1 MLQTFV
7 NGFFAVKMF
16 PFIFIAT
23 FIFACRM
30 QRRKYYWP
38 MFFGILIAGTA
49 GFYFLWDWISGLSW
63 DNQAAYFALLA
74 GYNIGLF
81 LFMWGCAL
89 LLTKSSLAEGLMW
102 ATGGF
107 LTEHISGSLAIL
119 VGLLFGVD
127 GIWYRDYS
135 VAFLFITLV
144 CYGAVCLVIW
154 LIFRYAFSQG
164 RFRLKSE
171 KLVILTLLMLLMC
184 TYLSILSSYLATTS
198 SELGAAVCR
207 GYDVACCVYGL
218 LYFFSVF
225 ESGQDSYRMAAMEE
239 IERQRARQYEVS
251 QDSIDLIN
259 TKCHDLKKMIA
270 QAMNSEGLK
279 ADMAAIDEK
288 LNIYDAMVRTGNRAF
303 DLVVSEKSL
312 YCEAHGISLSVMAD
326 GEAMGF
332 FREMEIYS
340 LFGNIL
346 DNAIEAVVKLGEG
359 DRVVSLSVCTEG
371 RLLRVHEDNPY
382 EGEVILRGGMPVS
395 SKGDSDN
402 HGYGFLSMRRVV
414 DSYGG
419 GLAVSAKEGVF
430 ALDIVIPIPAA
441 EEKERKTT

>member
-1 MLQTFV
+1 
-7 NGFFAVKMF
+7 
-16 PFIFIAT
+16 
-23 FIFACRM
+23 
-30 QRRKYYWP
+30 
-38 MFFGILIAGTA
+38 
-49 GFYFLWDWISGLSW
+49 
-63 DNQAAYFALLA
+63 
-74 GYNIGLF
+74 
-81 LFMWGCAL
+81 
-89 LLTKSSLAEGLMW
+89 MW

-171 KLVILTLLMLLMC
+171 KLVIPTLLMLLMC

-198 SELGAAVCR
+198 SEFGAAVCR

-441 EEKERKTT
+441 EEKERKTA